1 MPELP
6 AMALQQG
13 IYGVVR
19 VRVELDA
26 SGAVRDAV
34 VVSSPSGVLK
44 FESLRAARAST
55 FSPARRHCAHVA
67 SAYEFRVLYA
77 EDGPRV
83 PRPPAPSPSPSPT
96 PLPKPDLGNPWRLVW
111 STEGS
116 YSSLERTVTS
126 LGTYAQVYDTFPTS
140 HRAECSGMLDASV
153 LERVT
158 AALRRA
164 HPESWHGGY
173 RLAPDPTPAP
183 SPAATPR
190 PAVDV
195 VAVVREG
202 FVFFRGFADAPTA
215 RLTLTAGGQ
224 TYGVGY
230 ESGVGPGIRE
240 TVPDE
245 IRELTRALDAATPER
260 CMQRR

>member
-1 MPELP
+1 
-6 AMALQQG
+6 MALQQG

-34 VVSSPSGVLK
+34 IVSSPSGVLK

-83 PRPPAPSPSPSPT
+83 PRPPGPSPSPSPT
-96 PLPKPDLGNPWRLVW
+96 PLPKPDLGKPWRLVW
-111 STEGS
+111 STDGS
-116 YSSLERTVTS
+116 YSFLERTVTS
-126 LGTYAQVYDTFPTS
+126 SGTYAQLYDTFPTS
-140 HRAECSGMLDASV
+140 HRAECSGTLDAPV

-173 RLAPDPTPAP
+173 RLALDPTPAP
-183 SPAATPR
+183 SPAATPTPR

-195 VAVVREG
+195 VAVVRES
-202 FVFFRGFADAPTA
+202 FYSPAVMDAPTA
-215 RLTLTAGGQ
+215 SLTLTAGGQ

-230 ESGVGPGIRE
+230 EYGVTRGVRE
-240 TVPDE
+240 TIPDE